1 MSDALFIAAEKDP
14 RADELAATWVD
25 LAHPRLGTKVIY
37 ATDDF
42 FAPKERLI
50 SPEPPI
56 FVPGKYDENGKWMD
70 GWESRRKRVEGHDWC
85 IIRLGRPGRIRGVDI
100 DTSHFTGNYPPEAS
114 LQVWS
119 GEGDPGEDAE
129 WTELVPRMSLEGN
142 SHHVVKTNPSQAWTH
157 VRLDIFPD
165 GGIARLRLYGEV
177 EVDFSSIGE
186 NETIDLLAVENGGR
200 AVACNDSHFGAPANM
215 LAPGRGVNMG
225 DGWETARR
233 RVPGND
239 WAVLRL
245 GSAGTVDKI
254 VIDTCHFKGNFPD
267 RFSLQG
273 ARIDG
278 ESRGEGSEEW
288 PELFPQTKLSADI
301 IHEFN
306 DGIADLGPITH
317 VRLNIFP
324 DGGVSRLRLFGKV
337 AK

>member
-1 MSDALFIAAEKDP
+1 
-14 RADELAATWVD
+14 
-25 LAHPRLGTKVIY
+25 
-37 ATDDF
+37 
-42 FAPKERLI
+42 
-50 SPEPPI
+50 
-56 FVPGKYDENGKWMD
+56 
-70 GWESRRKRVEGHDWC
+70 
-85 IIRLGRPGRIRGVDI
+85 
-100 DTSHFTGNYPPEAS
+100 
-114 LQVWS
+114 
-119 GEGDPGEDAE
+119 
-129 WTELVPRMSLEGN
+129 
-142 SHHVVKTNPSQAWTH
+142 
-157 VRLDIFPD
+157 
-165 GGIARLRLYGEV
+165 
-177 EVDFSSIGE
+177 
-186 NETIDLLAVENGGR
+186 
-200 AVACNDSHFGAPANM
+200 
-215 LAPGRGVNMG
+215 
-225 DGWETARR
+225 ETARR

-245 GSAGTVDKI
+245 GSVGTVDKI

-317 VRLNIFP
+317 VRLNIYP